1 MCEYNEEA
9 KLKTHRM
16 FTKDG
21 ELVATCVQEVSDKYK
36 QKHDSKADRSM
47 QGVVRLKE
55 GNGNSSKSKSESKQE
70 VASKL

>member
-1 MCEYNEEA
+1 M
-9 KLKTHRM
+9 
-16 FTKDG
+16 
-21 ELVATCVQEVSDKYK
+21 QEVSDKYK

-55 GNGNSSKSKSESKQE
+55 GNSNSSKSKSKSKQE